1 MLVWK
6 VAICLLG
13 TATGTRI
20 GEAYVY
26 PRILEERSSDGL
38 KLVSVDG
45 KKILRLE
52 KASVLAETL
61 LVTSYDE
68 NGQMTHTPIQVEEIE
83 KHHYRDRDQYASLMV
98 RDTANGLEMTG
109 MVDAVTRIE
118 PVLTAPRSL
127 DGSLPHR
134 LHTMP
139 EEDLERLKEIA
150 TPMKSPTASLL
161 TPRSLWVDRG
171 WREAKQEV
179 SIISDS
185 EHHKGMTRRE
195 LCAYVVVF
203 MTAVN
208 MRFDQTSYPKL
219 QFRVVQIVMTT
230 EKEER
235 SFLQMQGEY
244 IEAERTIKN
253 MFNFTRQY
261 EHHYP
266 DLFVVLTG
274 RDLVTLK
281 NGYLSREIAAAGESA
296 TAPEQAGCVGQ
307 ATTETW
313 YVGIYI
319 VMDASFLSCTPY
331 KSDILK
337 EYLEAFVGGVRLY
350 FQGMTSPA
358 IEIVYLG
365 SRNLNADEEKNIIG
379 NLETKSEIVVKG
391 GDAVKYFMELSLEID
406 ELQNNSGN
414 NLVLVLTGLNI
425 TEEETK
431 PSVNADISIPD
442 SSESHEDYDNSDE
455 DSTLLARAASE
466 KKLPKTVG
474 GLSQYGS
481 MCLMAGAIVQDN
493 GRNFSGVL
501 AAAEQVA
508 NVLGPMY
515 NGTIPKR
522 NCDEEDFAQQTFHG
536 KECGS
541 RVRLS
546 EEKEQFSCLNESIDG
561 TKSQIMTPSEFY
573 EKNPLWTPCGTS
585 YPGSEECQNPE
596 LTAYKHQ
603 NCSIS
608 CCLKSPLSF
617 IGTTNYTIPAPD
629 GEKCNP
635 DKICIGGACLTTN
648 AMLDEHPPKR

>member
-68 NGQMTHTPIQVEEIE
+68 NGQMTNTPIQVEEIE

-230 EKEER
+230 EKEEK

-281 NGYLSREIAAAGESA
+281 NGYLSKEIAGMALLGGACTTYANYAIAEDRGQMYFGMHFVTHELGHSY
-296 TAPEQAGCVGQ
+296 GCVHDGDGPVRHIAGHKGSQ
-307 ATTETW
+307 DPDCDPSR
-313 YVGIYI
+313 GFI
-319 VMDASFLSCTPY
+319 MS
-331 KSDILK
+331 
-337 EYLEAFVGGVRLY
+337 YLDGGVRGFY
-350 FQGMTSPA
+350 F
-358 IEIVYLG
+358 
-365 SRNLNADEEKNIIG
+365 SRC
-379 NLETKSEIVVKG
+379 
-391 GDAVKYFMELSLEID
+391 
-406 ELQNNSGN
+406 
-414 NLVLVLTGLNI
+414 
-425 TEEETK
+425 
-431 PSVNADISIPD
+431 
-442 SSESHEDYDNSDE
+442 
-455 DSTLLARAASE
+455 
-466 KKLPKTVG
+466 
-474 GLSQYGS
+474 
-481 MCLMAGAIVQDN
+481 CLRDM
-493 GRNFSGVL
+493 RNFLGNQPRSCFNNTFSYDIMKMFPNFLPASVTTVSRYCEAKYPDMTGVRH
-501 AAAEQVA
+501 EPV
-508 NVLGPMY
+508 
-515 NGTIPKR
+515 I
-522 NCDEEDFAQQTFHG
+522 
-536 KECGS
+536 
-541 RVRLS
+541 
-546 EEKEQFSCLNESIDG
+546 
-561 TKSQIMTPSEFY
+561 
-573 EKNPLWTPCGTS
+573 
-585 YPGSEECQNPE
+585 
-596 LTAYKHQ
+596 
-603 NCSIS
+603 
-608 CCLKSPLSF
+608 
-617 IGTTNYTIPAPD
+617 
-629 GEKCNP
+629 
-635 DKICIGGACLTTN
+635 
-648 AMLDEHPPKR
+648 